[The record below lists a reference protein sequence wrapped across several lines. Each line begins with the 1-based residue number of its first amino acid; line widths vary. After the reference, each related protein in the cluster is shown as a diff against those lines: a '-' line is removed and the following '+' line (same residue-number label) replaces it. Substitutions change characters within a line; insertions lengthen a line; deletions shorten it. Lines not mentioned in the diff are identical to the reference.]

1 MFPGGDCYMFRLDDN
16 TVLDATVKGNIAR
29 FMNHCCH
36 PNCYSRVIE
45 VDDER
50 GPAIVQNKHIV
61 IFAQRDLAPGEEI
74 MYDYKFGVE
83 KEKIACHCGHPKC
96 LGVMN

>member
-1 MFPGGDCYMFRLDDN
+1 M
-16 TVLDATVKGNIAR
+16 
-29 FMNHCCH
+29 
-36 PNCYSRVIE
+36 
-45 VDDER
+45 DDER

-61 IFAQRDLAPGEEI
+61 IFALRDLAPGEEI

-83 KEKIACHCGHPKC
+83 KEKIVCHCGHPKC